1 MKMTSTDTD
10 SKILA
15 PDFYDYPWEPIVS
28 LDQSENFLHLH
39 WSDNISLSC
48 YVLWLREN
56 AIGAGG
62 IDEATREGIFEPK
75 YFCRDIKFNKV
86 EITDEGALIITWE
99 SDGLTASYH
108 PGWLRHI
115 ALNQHTVDSFTPEIA
130 TWTSEEFSEPS
141 RFDAKKILECQKSK
155 KEWINTLISKG
166 IAKLQNAPDDVNFL
180 NEVSEAVGPIRSTNF
195 GGIWDVKADVK
206 LAGSADTNSTANTSL
221 ALSPHTDLPTR
232 ETPPGF
238 QFLHCL
244 KNETRGG
251 ESTMTDG
258 YAVVETL
265 KADWPEDYQI
275 LTTCNWIF
283 FNRGPGIDHRWSGPI
298 IELAE
303 FGRPLT
309 LRAFYPVRAFPDMP
323 QNKIPMAYSA
333 MQRLYKLASDSRFQ
347 IQFPF
352 EPGDVVCFDNRRI
365 LHGRNAFDG
374 SGSRHLRGIYID
386 RDEILSC
393 ARIMNRAIK
402 NK

>member
-1 MKMTSTDTD
+1 MTSTDTR

-15 PDFYDYPWEPIVS
+15 PDFYDYPWDPIVS

-39 WSDNISLSC
+39 WQDKVSLTC

-56 AIGAGG
+56 AVGAGG
-62 IDEATREGIFEPK
+62 IDEATREGIFEPQ
-75 YFCRDIKFNKV
+75 YFCQDIKFYEV
-86 EITDEGALIITWE
+86 AITDDGALSITWK
-99 SDGLTASYH
+99 SDEVPANYH

-115 ALNQHTVDSFTPEIA
+115 ALNQHTVDSFIPEIT
-130 TWTSEEFSEPS
+130 TWMSKECSKPIT
-141 RFDAKKILECQKSK
+141 FDAEKILVCQESK
-155 KEWINTLISKG
+155 KEWINTLIEKG
-166 IAKLQNAPDDVNFL
+166 ISKLQNAPDDVNFL
-180 NEVSEAVGPIRSTNF
+180 NKISQTVGPIRSTNF
-195 GGIWDVKADVK
+195 GRIWDVKADVK
-206 LAGSADTNSTANTSL
+206 LAGNADTNSTANTSL

-244 KNETRGG
+244 SNETSGG

-258 YAVVETL
+258 YSIVEALETE
-265 KADWPEDYQI
+265 WPEDYQI

-298 IELAE
+298 IELAK

-323 QNKIPMAYSA
+323 ENNIPMAYSA
-333 MQRLYKLASDSRFQ
+333 MQRLYKLASDGRFQ

-352 EPGDVVCFDNRRI
+352 NPGDIICFDNRRI
-365 LHGRNAFDG
+365 LHGRTAFDG
-374 SGSRHLRGIYID
+374 GGSRHLRGIYID

-393 ARIMNRAIK
+393 ARITNRETK
-402 NK
+402 N

>member
-1 MKMTSTDTD
+1 MTSTYPT
-10 SKILA
+10 SNILS
-15 PDFYDYPWEPIVS
+15 PDFYDYPWEPITSVDKS
-28 LDQSENFLHLH
+28 SDFLRVY
-39 WSDNISLSC
+39 WGDNISLTC
-48 YVLWLREN
+48 YILWLREN

-62 IDEATREGIFEPK
+62 IDLATREGIFEPQ
-75 YFCRDIKFNKV
+75 YFCKDIKFHQV
-86 EITDEGALIITWE
+86 SITNDGALSILWDPDE
-99 SDGLTASYH
+99 LPASYH
-108 PGWLRHI
+108 PGWLKHI
-115 ALNQHTVDSFTPEIA
+115 ALNQHSIDSFIPKT
-130 TWTSEEFSEPS
+130 TLWTSKEHTQPKC
-141 RFDAKKILECQKSK
+141 FDAKKILACQTSM
-155 KEWINTLISKG
+155 KEWINTLLEKG
-166 IAKLQNAPDDVNFL
+166 IAKLQKAPEDVNFL
-180 NEVSEAVGPIRSTNF
+180 EKVSETVGPIRSTNF
-195 GGIWDVKADVK
+195 GRIWDVKADVK
-206 LAGSADTNSTANTSL
+206 LAGNADTNSTANTSL

-244 KNETRGG
+244 KNETHGG
-251 ESTMTDG
+251 KSTMTDG

-323 QNKIPMAYSA
+323 LSNIPMAYSA

-393 ARIMNRAIK
+393 ARIMNRTIK